1 MEKTT
6 STLTDLLLELTVLFK
21 KQTITM
27 KKSILLSLFIFS
39 ANLLFAQNSGDIL
52 GVWLNEEGD
61 AQIEVF
67 KAKELFFGKIVWLEK
82 AKHENGDWM
91 LDEKNPDDKL
101 KTRKKL
107 GMTVMQ
113 NLVWDAKDKEWNDGE
128 IYDAREGDTYSLN
141 ATTDGLDILNLRG
154 YIGFSLF
161 GKTTS
166 WTRSI
171 LK

>member
-1 MEKTT
+1 MRKT
-6 STLTDLLLELTVLFK
+6 
-21 KQTITM
+21 
-27 KKSILLSLFIFS
+27 ILLSLFILS
-39 ANLLFAQNSGDIL
+39 ANILFAQNSGDIL
-52 GVWLNEEGD
+52 GVWLNEEAD

-67 KAKELFFGKIVWLEK
+67 KEQDKYFGKIVWLK
-82 AKHENGDWM
+82 IAKHENGDWM
-91 LDEKNPDDKL
+91 LDIKNPDEKL
-101 KTRKKL
+101 RSRKKL

-113 NLVWDAKDKEWNDGE
+113 NLVWDSKDKEWNDGK
-128 IYDAREGDTYSLN
+128 IYDAREGDTYSLY
-141 ATTDGLDILNLRG
+141 AKTEGMDILNLRG

>member
-1 MEKTT
+1 
-6 STLTDLLLELTVLFK
+6 
-21 KQTITM
+21 M
-27 KKSILLSLFIFS
+27 KKSILLSLLITAS
-39 ANLLFAQNSGDIL
+39 STLLAQNSEDII

-67 KAKELFFGKIVWLEK
+67 KEKDHYFGKIVWLEI
-82 AKHENGDWM
+82 AKDENGEWM
-91 LDEKNPDDKL
+91 LDVKNPDEKL

-113 NLVWDAKDKEWNDGE
+113 NLVWDANEKEWNNGK
-128 IYDAREGDTYSLN
+128 IYDAREGDTYSLY
-141 ATTDGLDILNLRG
+141 AKTDGMDILNLRG
-154 YIGFSLF
+154 YIGFALF

-166 WTRSI
+166 WTRSL

>member
-1 MEKTT
+1 
-6 STLTDLLLELTVLFK
+6 
-21 KQTITM
+21 
-27 KKSILLSLFIFS
+27 
-39 ANLLFAQNSGDIL
+39 
-52 GVWLNEEGD
+52 
-61 AQIEVF
+61 
-67 KAKELFFGKIVWLEK
+67 
-82 AKHENGDWM
+82 M